1 MPQISYCPFSK
12 KNMMEFKLKGEY
24 IELIKL
30 LKICNIAQTGGHGK
44 ILITEGE
51 VLLNGEVETRK
62 RKKIVIGDIIE
73 VEGEKIE
80 VIAE

>member
-1 MPQISYCPFSK
+1 
-12 KNMMEFKLKGEY
+12 MEFKLKGEF

-30 LKICNIAQTGGHGK
+30 LKICDVAQTGGHGK

-62 RKKIVIGDIIE
+62 RKKIFAGDVVEVEDVEILIIE
-73 VEGEKIE
+73 
-80 VIAE
+80 

>member
-1 MPQISYCPFSK
+1 V
-12 KNMMEFKLKGEY
+12 EFKLKGEF

-30 LKICNIAQTGGHGK
+30 LKICDIAQTGGHGK

-62 RKKIVIGDIIE
+62 RKKLYVGDVVEAEGQEILIVE
-73 VEGEKIE
+73 
-80 VIAE
+80 

>member
-1 MPQISYCPFSK
+1 
-12 KNMMEFKLKGEY
+12 MEFKLKGEY

-30 LKICNIAQTGGHGK
+30 LKICEVAQTGGHGK

-62 RKKIVIGDIIE
+62 RKKVYLGDVVE
-73 VEGEKIE
+73 VEGIE
-80 VIAE
+80 IVVVE